1 MTKMVMKVRLQRYA
15 EASGGRWSYSFAIL
29 PEIEFHWTRG
39 RLRVIYIG
47 WLIWDIVLDFDNKY
61 V

>member
-1 MTKMVMKVRLQRYA
+1 MKVRLQRYA
-15 EASGGRWSYSFAIL
+15 EAAGGRWSYSLAIL
-29 PEIEFHWTRG
+29 PEIEFHWTG